1 MKLPGRVCYA
11 EGLPQVDY
19 LALFY
24 RLLLTN
30 VNNTLGNV
38 RFPSQLEFTAMNR
51 ALNEYV
57 SMIGSR
63 LALLGNQLLTF
74 LVSLESYLPL
84 QLVQLAIWKPTILFL
99 PEYDPIRS
107 L

>member
-1 MKLPGRVCYA
+1 
-11 EGLPQVDY
+11 
-19 LALFY
+19 
-24 RLLLTN
+24 
-30 VNNTLGNV
+30 
-38 RFPSQLEFTAMNR
+38 MNR

-74 LVSLESYLPL
+74 LVSLQSYLPL

-107 L
+107 YSIAMNFIVWNS